1 MRHYSEVK
9 GKALAFLSLLWCV
22 WFFNVSGRLIYTPI
36 LPMIEDEFMLTH
48 FRATSI
54 FLSQSIGYAL
64 GVILSGFYAGRIGF
78 KKTIVISLGVMA
90 CTSFLIP
97 FTKIFSLFYPILFV
111 VGFFAGIYV
120 PAIMP
125 LIREHFGEKNLG
137 RVISIYDSAASV
149 AIFSIPLF
157 AFFLLRFLQWREIF
171 YVVGIALLS
180 ICVFFAFAGEEL
192 KANQPHKA
200 VLKELISRRPLWVL
214 MVMLSLAMGANM
226 GIYNILPL
234 FLTKELSLGIGH
246 ANSLLGISRLGGIG
260 VAILCGFLIDRFD
273 LGKIMFT
280 LMIVSGILTIFLG
293 TASTARIGI
302 LLLFQAI
309 FITAIIPIGFVCIA
323 RLFNRE
329 TMSMAVGII
338 MPLGTLFGSGLIP
351 YFLGLSGDLL
361 SFRFGIVTLGIL
373 LTLTSWFALSLKNPE
388 AST

>member
-200 VLKELISRRPLWVL
+200 VLKELISRKPLWVL

>member
-200 VLKELISRRPLWVL
+200 VLKELISRKPLWVL

-280 LMIVSGILTIFLG
+280 LMIVSGVLTIFLG